1 MPHFLT
7 SELYFPDVEKADA
20 SGLLAIGGDLSVKR
34 LLLAYSSGLFPWYEG
49 GYPIL
54 WWSPDPRMVLFPD
67 RIKISKSLQQR
78 IKKQDFEIR
87 VDTSF
92 SQVIRLCATSGG
104 RFKVGTWITPEM
116 VEAYIKLHRE
126 GYAHSFETWH
136 KGKLVGG
143 LYGISLGRAFFG
155 ESMFYLEPDASKIA
169 LVYLAG
175 LMRELKFEF
184 IDVQQETQHLKSMGA
199 TLLSRRVFMILLKK
213 ALDHET
219 ITGKWTKF
227 GDQNNSLKKISDEF
241 VSRRIY
247 G

>member
-1 MPHFLT
+1 
-7 SELYFPDVEKADA
+7 
-20 SGLLAIGGDLSVKR
+20 
-34 LLLAYSSGLFPWYEG
+34 
-49 GYPIL
+49 
-54 WWSPDPRMVLFPD
+54 
-67 RIKISKSLQQR
+67 
-78 IKKQDFEIR
+78 
-87 VDTSF
+87 
-92 SQVIRLCATSGG
+92 
-104 RFKVGTWITPEM
+104 M
-116 VEAYIKLHRE
+116 VEAYIGLHHE

-136 KGKLVGG
+136 NGRLVGG

-199 TLLSRRVFMILLKK
+199 TLLSRINFMILLKK